1 MGYCSNCGERN
12 DDQSEFCKN
21 CGEILKATY
30 NPGKPLKS
38 RIESLIEEN
47 FSENMEYIPEE
58 EPYQVA
64 AEVEG
69 EGIIE
74 WDVIFGAS
82 LILVILAGILLRILP
97 SIATW
102 IAVFMSLVYVLI
114 FSRRK
119 STLIISFP
127 LALIIAAVIWA
138 FFSL

>member
-12 DDQSEFCKN
+12 DDQSKFCKN
-21 CGEILKATY
+21 CGEILKTTY
-30 NPGKPLKS
+30 HPDKPLKS
-38 RIESLIEEN
+38 RIESFIDDD
-47 FSENMEYIPEE
+47 FSENIEYMPEE
-58 EPYQVA
+58 EAYPVD

-102 IAVFMSLVYVLI
+102 IAVFMALVYVLI